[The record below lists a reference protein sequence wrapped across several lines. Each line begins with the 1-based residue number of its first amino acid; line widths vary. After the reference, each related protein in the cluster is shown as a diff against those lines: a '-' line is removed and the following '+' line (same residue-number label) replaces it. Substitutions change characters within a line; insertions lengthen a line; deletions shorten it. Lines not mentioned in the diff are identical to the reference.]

1 MTPSGSSD
9 NERRARAVGD
19 RVLARAGTALDEQE
33 NLDTSYDGEQLERE
47 ERSALRRVVG
57 LSTER
62 DDVQDVE
69 YRQLRLE
76 RVLLV
81 GLWGQ
86 NSYHDAENS
95 LRDLAALADTAG
107 SVVLDGVLQRRALP
121 DTAPYLRSGK
131 ERGREHD

>member
-9 NERRARAVGD
+9 NERRARAVVD

-76 RVLLV
+76 RVILV
-81 GLWGQ
+81 GLWGK
-86 NSYHDAENS
+86 NSRSEE
-95 LRDLAALADTAG
+95 
-107 SVVLDGVLQRRALP
+107 RRV
-121 DTAPYLRSGK
+121 GK
-131 ERGREHD
+131 EGRCGWQTGRGENTE